1 MGDDVEGSKKLVLK
15 LYGDELGPKLAYA
28 AGYGRG
34 YNYRKVLEPTDATSQ
49 CENTGH
55 PFKAGMLCYM
65 CGIAIPSKDEMKL
78 KKAADELWPECE
90 HILPLTEGRWLLDIY
105 MTNRIQT
112 DPWTTRARQLEY
124 DQAHRVCNQAKGMDS
139 YIETK
144 TDGTVAVSDAK
155 IRGILTAV
163 KQRAKNDVAKGDKRA
178 TMTGIRDMDV
188 NARTEAIKA
197 RVQGLVEH
205 INNAPFK
212 TKEGQGL
219 VVLMQTALFVDPK
232 SLVAP
237 AQEVHDAWYKDAGGI
252 QETYNKNLSA
262 FIAQTKAAYPV
273 LASDTERVA
282 YLTKLVARDDDE
294 RLEHGFVASVVPPI
308 DEILK
313 TIFDKTS
320 KDETQIDPSGAH
332 FLSLVTYGMYAALYT
347 QLVRVNDRRTERL
360 RCELVARMARI
371 AGLPGPIGDT
381 GRPGAPL
388 IPSAVSLFG
397 PVPVPK
403 DAKACAAFAAADAR
417 AERAY
422 LAATDEGTLAETA
435 ETIVDG
441 LSRGLDATAGQFG
454 VNVSGGA
461 KTDLLTYAKKCVLTH
476 LTAFPENTYESQ
488 IVGARA
494 IAENPK
500 TSLLLIRNGFTSEQY
515 QAALFKESVVFA
527 RGAARRRTTYRRK
540 SKRRKTLRKRVRTG
554 VVPK

>member
-65 CGIAIPSKDEMKL
+65 CGNAIPA
-78 KKAADELWPECE
+78 KKSMSGAGDELWPECE

-112 DPWTTRARQLEY
+112 DLWSQKARTLEY
-124 DQAHRVCNQAKGMDS
+124 DYAHRVCNQAKGMDS

-144 TDGTVAVSDAK
+144 ADGTVAVSDAK
-155 IRGILTAV
+155 IKGILTAV
-163 KQRAKNDVAKGDKRA
+163 KQRAANDVAKGDKRPM
-178 TMTGIRDMDV
+178 MTGIRDMDV
-188 NARTEAIKA
+188 NARTEAIQA
-197 RVQGLVEH
+197 RVQALVDH
-205 INNAPFK
+205 INKAPFN
-212 TKEGQGL
+212 TPEGQGL
-219 VVLMQTALFVDPK
+219 VVLMKAALFVDPE
-232 SLVAP
+232 SLVP
-237 AQEVHDAWYKDAGGI
+237 AVKKVHDAWYKEATGRNA
-252 QETYNKNLSA
+252 TYAANLAA
-262 FIAQTKAAYPV
+262 FINQTEAAYPV
-273 LASDTERVA
+273 LASNTERVA

-308 DEILK
+308 DAILK

-320 KDETQIDPSGAH
+320 KDEDQIDPSGAH

-347 QLVRVNDRRTERL
+347 QLVKVNDRRTERL

-371 AGLPGPIGDT
+371 AGLPIT
-381 GRPGAPL
+381 
-388 IPSAVSLFG
+388 PSAVSLFG
-397 PVPVPK
+397 TVPVPK
-403 DAKACAAFAAADAR
+403 DARACAVFAGADAR

-422 LAATDEGTLAETA
+422 LAAIDEGTLAETA
-435 ETIVDG
+435 ETIVEG

-476 LTAFPENTYESQ
+476 LTVFPENTYESQ

-515 QAALFKESVVFA
+515 QAALFKESAVFA

-540 SKRRKTLRKRVRTG
+540 SKRRKTLRKRVRA
-554 VVPK
+554 